1 MPRYLRALEWWNRLP
16 KFPSMAS
23 LSHRQSSSLPLLLA
37 FLPVVLLG
45 SSSGED
51 PQIRYHTGT
60 SEVRV
65 AFFATDQNG
74 RLLDNLSKD
83 DFAVIDS
90 GMVIRDFRSLARNT
104 ETALKVVALIDTS
117 ESVAPRFRASL
128 QHVVQL
134 VDAEAANSADALSV
148 VQFAGLKPQLI
159 CNGDCRSAEAEQKLH
174 TITAQGPT
182 PLFDALSG
190 VLQGPGRL

>member
-1 MPRYLRALEWWNRLP
+1 MTWVMLRYLCTLEWWERLP

-23 LSHRQSSSLPLLLA
+23 LSHRQSSSFPLLLA
-37 FLPVVLLG
+37 LLPVVLLG

-51 PQIRYHTGT
+51 PQTKYHTGT

-104 ETALKVVALIDTS
+104 ETALEVVALIDTS
-117 ESVAPRFRASL
+117 ESVAP
-128 QHVVQL
+128 
-134 VDAEAANSADALSV
+134 ALSR
-148 VQFAGLKPQLI
+148 QPAACCSTGGCGIREF
-159 CNGDCRSAEAEQKLH
+159 RRR
-174 TITAQGPT
+174 
-182 PLFDALSG
+182 PLGSPVRRFGAADY
-190 VLQGPGRL
+190 LQP

>member
-1 MPRYLRALEWWNRLP
+1 MTWVMLRYLCTLEWRERLP

-23 LSHRQSSSLPLLLA
+23 LSHRQSSSFPLLLA
-37 FLPVVLLG
+37 LLLIVLLG

-51 PQIRYHTGT
+51 PQTRYHTGT

-104 ETALKVVALIDTS
+104 ETALEVVALIDTS
-117 ESVAPRFRASL
+117 ESVALRFRANL

-134 VDAEAANSADALSV
+134 VDAESANSADALSV
-148 VQFAGLKPQLI
+148 VQFAGLEPQII
-159 CNGDCRSAEAEQKLH
+159 CSRDCRSAEAEQTLRSIK
-174 TITAQGPT
+174 AQGPT
-182 PLFDALSG
+182 PLF
-190 VLQGPGRL
+190 